1 MALATMGKFL
11 ELLRQTGG
19 SYLAAALGSALFIK
33 LALLFPGQRF
43 YTGLKR
49 YAFFSQLVENT
60 RRACKKNHKPVNR
73 EIAQTLRKN
82 KYPIWGFT
90 GVYLIGT
97 LAAVALTLPVLL
109 EPELLESPEELVM
122 LRGTLDLGRAP
133 LKIWLSIPDNGP
145 FFVSLAL
152 VLACVALQSLH
163 TTCANRYLIIE
174 QTKMD
179 LVLILVTAVL
189 SSMLPGFF
197 SIIWLGIRALD
208 FLHYWIV
215 VKLMG

>member
-1 MALATMGKFL
+1 MVLETIVKFL
-11 ELLRQTGG
+11 ELLRQAGG
-19 SYLAAALGSALFIK
+19 SYLTAALGSALLIK
-33 LALLFPGQRF
+33 LALLFSGQRF
-43 YTGLKR
+43 YTSLR
-49 YAFFSQLVENT
+49 RHAFFSRLVEST

-82 KYPIWGFT
+82 KYPLWGFT
-90 GVYLIGT
+90 GVYLVGT
-97 LAAVALTLPVLL
+97 LAAVLMTLPILL
-109 EPELLESPEELVM
+109 KPELLESPGELVM
-122 LRGTLDLGRAP
+122 LHGALELGCAP

-163 TTCANRYLIIE
+163 TTCTSRYLIVE
-174 QTKMD
+174 QTKVD
-179 LVLILVTAVL
+179 LVLILLTAIL

-197 SIIWLGIRALD
+197 SVIWLGVRVLD

-215 VKLMG
+215 VKWMR